1 MATIEWRS
9 PASEMAVKQLEV
21 AAEQLNLDKNV
32 IDRKFLLEH
41 GPPRTFELSQR
52 PMPASHRRPKVL
64 LLNCPLDGEAYLFLP
79 GPLSRYQMVPR
90 INSKAIKPATTTIAI
105 IYPSLDKDMDSAR
118 KNRAKPSPNK
128 DNTNPPNVISLR
140 RIPCTRTAKKRPT
153 PSFSLISAILF
164 LCPLSTTTIMEDYVL
179 KRQGR

>member
-1 MATIEWRS
+1 MSNRRAMWRKYEANSGMA
-9 PASEMAVKQLEV
+9 
-21 AAEQLNLDKNV
+21 LDFFP
-32 IDRKFLLEH
+32 ILPFLLD
-41 GPPRTFELSQR
+41 
-52 PMPASHRRPKVL
+52 V
-64 LLNCPLDGEAYLFLP
+64 YLFLP

-90 INSKAIKPATTTIAI
+90 INSSAIKPATTTIVI
-105 IYPSLDKDMDSAR
+105 IYPSFDKEMDSAR

-164 LCPLSTTTIMEDYVL
+164 LCPLSTTTIMEDYEL
-179 KRQGR
+179 KLSHTFSSILNAMV